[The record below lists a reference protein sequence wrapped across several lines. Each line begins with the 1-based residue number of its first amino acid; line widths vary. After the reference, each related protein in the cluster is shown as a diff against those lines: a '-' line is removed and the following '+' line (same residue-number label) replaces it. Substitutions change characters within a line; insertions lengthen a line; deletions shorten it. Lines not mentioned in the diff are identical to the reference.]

1 MKRGQLGTGR
11 SAVKDLSMARRDFIK
26 ACVAGTS
33 SAAFTTSLAG
43 SALPLGDRATPSRP
57 NILYLH
63 SHDTGRYIQSYGF
76 NVPTPNLHRVAE
88 EGVLFRQ
95 AFCAAPT
102 CSPSRAALLTGM
114 CPHSSGM
121 LGLAH
126 RGFTLNDYHQHLL
139 YTLRSA
145 GYSSALV
152 GVQHVARDAA
162 MIGYDQVREFPGN
175 HVEQVAP
182 ATVDFLKSSPKQPFF
197 LDVGFHETHRTF
209 RTPGPQ
215 ENPAFQLPPAPIA
228 DAPETR
234 QDVAAFKAS
243 ARVLDWGIGEILHA
257 LDTSGL
263 AANTLVISTTDHGI
277 AFPEMK
283 CNLYD
288 GGVGVRLALRG
299 PGGFEG
305 GAICDA
311 MISQMD
317 IFPTLCDLLQIQPPP
332 WLQGKSFLP
341 VLQREVEEINEEI
354 FAEVNYHAAY
364 EPLRCVRTKRWKY
377 VRRFGSRAH
386 PVLCNCDNG
395 PSKSLWV
402 KNGWGDRI
410 LPREE
415 LFDLFFDP
423 NEGRNLVDS
432 PALQATLNDLRGRL
446 DRWMHATD
454 DPLLKGPV
462 KAPRGARVNDADGV
476 SPGEAPHI
484 VP

>member
-1 MKRGQLGTGR
+1 
-11 SAVKDLSMARRDFIK
+11 MARRDFIK
-26 ACVAGTS
+26 ACVGGAGNAALANSFAAGT
-33 SAAFTTSLAG
+33 
-43 SALPLGDRATPSRP
+43 LPLGDRATPAHP

-63 SHDTGRYIQSYGF
+63 SHDTGRYIQSYGY

-88 EGVLFRQ
+88 EGVLFRG
-95 AFCAAPT
+95 AFSAAPT

-114 CPHSSGM
+114 CAHSCGM

-126 RGFTLNDYHQHLL
+126 RGFALNDYHQHLL
-139 YTLRSA
+139 HTLRSA
-145 GYSSALV
+145 GYRSALI
-152 GVQHVARDAA
+152 GVQHVAADAA
-162 MIGYDQVREFPGN
+162 MIGYDQVRVFPGN

-182 ATVDFLKSSPKQPFF
+182 AAVDFLKSSPKQPFF

-215 ENPAFQLPPAPIA
+215 ENPAFQLPPAPLS

-234 QDVAAFKAS
+234 EDVAAFKAT
-243 ARVLDWGIGEILHA
+243 ARALDWGIGEILHA

-263 AANTLVISTTDHGI
+263 ANNTLVISTTDHGI

-288 GGVGVRLALRG
+288 GGIGIRLAMRG

-305 GAICDA
+305 GAACDA
-311 MISQMD
+311 LVSQMD
-317 IFPTLCDLLQIQPPP
+317 IFPTLCDLLQIQPPS

-341 VLQREVEEINEEI
+341 VVRKGVAEINEDV

-364 EPLRCVRTKRWKY
+364 EPQRCVRTKRWKY
-377 VRRFGSRAH
+377 IRRFGSRVN
-386 PVLCNCDNG
+386 PVLCNCDDG
-395 PSKSLWV
+395 PSKTLWV
-402 KNGWGDRI
+402 KNGWKERI

-415 LFDLFFDP
+415 LFDLLFDP

-432 PALQATLNDLRGRL
+432 PAVQPALVDMRGRL
-446 DRWMHATD
+446 DRWMRATN
-454 DPLLKGPV
+454 DPLLAGPV
-462 KAPRGARVNDADGV
+462 KAPPGASINDEDCV
-476 SPGEAPHI
+476 SPREGAHI

>member
-1 MKRGQLGTGR
+1 MKPDQFGTGG
-11 SAVKDLSMARRDFIK
+11 SAVKSLPLARRDFLK
-26 ACVAGTS
+26 ACVAGTGG
-33 SAAFTTSLAG
+33 AALTNSVAG
-43 SALPLGDRATPSRP
+43 NALPLGDRATPGRP

-63 SHDTGRYIQSYGF
+63 SHDTGRYIQSYGYD
-76 NVPTPNLHRVAE
+76 VPTPNLHRVAK
-88 EGVLFRQ
+88 EGVLFRE

-126 RGFTLNDYHQHLL
+126 RGFTLNNYHQHLL
-139 YTLRSA
+139 HTLRSA
-145 GYSSALV
+145 GYSSVLI
-152 GVQHVARDAA
+152 GVQHVAPDPA
-162 MIGYDQVREFPGN
+162 MIGYDQVGVFPGN

-182 ATVDFLKSSPKQPFF
+182 AAVDFLKSSPPQPFF

-215 ENPAFQLPPAPIA
+215 ENPTFQVPPAPIA

-234 QDVAAFKAS
+234 QDMAAFKAS
-243 ARVLDWGIGEILHA
+243 ARALDWGIGEILQA
-257 LDTSGL
+257 LDSSGL
-263 AANTLVISTTDHGI
+263 AKNTLVISTTDHGI

-288 GGVGVRLALRG
+288 GGVAIRLAMRG

-305 GAICDA
+305 GALCDA
-311 MISQMD
+311 LISQID
-317 IFPTLCDLLQIQPPP
+317 IFPTLCDLLQIQPPA

-341 VLQREVEEINEEI
+341 VLRKEILEINDEV

-377 VRRFGSRAH
+377 IRRYGTRAN
-386 PVLCNCDNG
+386 PVLCNCDDG

-402 KNGWGDRI
+402 RNGWGDRVQ
-410 LPREE
+410 PREE
-415 LFDLFFDP
+415 MFDLFFDP
-423 NEGRNLVDS
+423 NEGRNLVES
-432 PALQATLNDLRGRL
+432 SASQATLNDLRGRL
-446 DRWMHATD
+446 NRWMLATD

-462 KAPRGARVNDADGV
+462 KAPHGAKVTDADSV
-476 SPGEAPHI
+476 SPSEGPHI